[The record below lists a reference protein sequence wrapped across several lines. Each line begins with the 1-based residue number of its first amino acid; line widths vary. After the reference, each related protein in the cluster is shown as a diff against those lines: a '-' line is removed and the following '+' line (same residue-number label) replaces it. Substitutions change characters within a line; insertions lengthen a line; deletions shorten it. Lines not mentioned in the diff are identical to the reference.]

1 MKEHILPALK
11 LTVFCFLLLVVM
23 YAAIVWVIA
32 QAAPNNG
39 QGETISANGGV
50 VGFAK
55 EGQLFNQDKY
65 FWSRPSAVNY
75 NGASSGGSNKG
86 PSNPEYLKEVRARI
100 DIFLAKNPGV
110 TQEQIPS
117 ELVTASGSGLDPHI
131 SPQAAYMQSKRV
143 AAIRGVSEV
152 EIKTLIEQHI
162 ERPLA
167 GVFGTKKI
175 NVLKLNIALD
185 ELKK

>member
-1 MKEHILPALK
+1 MKQHIIPALK
-11 LTVFCFLLLVVM
+11 LTAFCFLLLVVV
-23 YAAIVWVIA
+23 YAALVWGIA

-39 QGETISANGGV
+39 KGETISLNGKT

-65 FWSRPSAVNY
+65 FWSRPSTVDY

-86 PSNPEYLKEVRARI
+86 PSNPEYLADVQARI
-100 DIFLAKNPGV
+100 DTFLAHNPGI
-110 TQEQIPS
+110 TKEQVPS

-131 SPQAAYMQSKRV
+131 SPEAAHIQVKRI
-143 AAIRGVSEV
+143 ASIRGIAER
-152 EIKTLIEQHI
+152 EINKLIDEQT
-162 ERPLA
+162 EQPLLHL
-167 GVFGTKKI
+167 FGTEKI